1 MEEMGNMI
9 AEVTKETKS
18 VEITEVAGV
27 ANYIKDAIS
36 ESLLEGVVKLD
47 FPGNIK
53 TETPPQKKEKKTSA
67 VFHSLQYHK
76 LLKRP
81 SPIHMEI
88 YVTQRISPKS

>member
-36 ESLLEGVVKLD
+36 ESLL
-47 FPGNIK
+47 
-53 TETPPQKKEKKTSA
+53 
-67 VFHSLQYHK
+67 
-76 LLKRP
+76 
-81 SPIHMEI
+81 
-88 YVTQRISPKS
+88 

>member
-53 TETPPQKKEKKTSA
+53 TETPPQKKEKKTKIKNSH
-67 VFHSLQYHK
+67 FD
-76 LLKRP
+76 LLFVMIFIP
-81 SPIHMEI
+81 SYEYNCNTNI
-88 YVTQRISPKS
+88 YYNYN